1 MQRTPSAPSSVQLIQ
16 PSTRKLRLRI
26 LHILPHAAS
35 LPSLCRAPIEIP
47 TSLGHQAKESSCS
60 FGTLVLIGVAAV
72 CAVLTPFSARGLHAA
87 G

>member
-1 MQRTPSAPSSVQLIQ
+1 MQ
-16 PSTRKLRLRI
+16 
-26 LHILPHAAS
+26 LPHAAHTFRT
-35 LPSLCRAPIEIP
+35 LFCPTLYAQAAPPHPTQSTVSALSALSVHSPYSP